1 MEEKKV
7 SLSKSI
13 MFTICSVIVLDTF
26 VAPAIIGVSSIT
38 IWIITAL
45 IFFMPYGLISAELG
59 STYPDDGG
67 IYNWVER
74 AYGERPAVLVGWF
87 YWVNVAFWMPAVF
100 IAFATWISYVFFP
113 DANPWVLAG
122 IAIVMCWIIVAIGIR
137 GVELGVAV
145 TNVAA
150 IAKVAVLLIFGFLGI
165 AYGIK
170 HGLANDFSLQSFIP
184 SFNNTTQYIAAITY
198 NLLGFELIGSIGSQI
213 HDPGK
218 TIPKMTIFA
227 GIAITALYVF
237 GTFGVLA
244 AIPADQVDTADGF
257 FFALQ
262 ELCTV
267 FGAAQ
272 RPLFIIIIIIASLTL
287 VANMVSWSMGAC
299 EVLSAAELDKR
310 SRVLGHRNRK
320 YGTSDGLYVVMG
332 IIATL
337 LLVLN
342 FSLSGDANEAF
353 WTILSFSFV
362 IFLIPYLFMFP
373 AAVKL
378 RKIDPDTPRPY
389 SVPGGMTGLVIS
401 ATLCELVVAVSL
413 VFLFKDA
420 GSSFALWTLIIGTII
435 TTLIGF
441 WLYKSGVKHDDGD
454 DDMDSDRY

>member
-7 SLSKSI
+7 SLFKSI
-13 MFTICSVIVLDTF
+13 MFTICSVLVLDTF

-38 IWIITAL
+38 TWIITAI

-74 AYGERPAVLVGWF
+74 AYGEGPAVIVGWF

-113 DANPWVLAG
+113 DASPWLLFG
-122 IAIVMCWIIVAIGIR
+122 IAVFMCWIIVAIGIR

-145 TNVAA
+145 TNIAA

-165 AYGIK
+165 AYAVK
-170 HGLANDFSLQSFIP
+170 HGLANDFSLKSFIP
-184 SFNNTTQYIAAITY
+184 SFNNTTQYVAAITY

-213 HDPGK
+213 HDPGR
-218 TIPKMTIFA
+218 TIPKMTVFA

-244 AIPADQVDTADGF
+244 AIPANEVDTADGF

-267 FGAAQ
+267 FGGAA
-272 RPLFIIIIIIASLTL
+272 RPIFIIIIVIAALTL
-287 VANMVSWSMGAC
+287 VSNMVSWSIGSC

-310 SRVLGHRNRK
+310 SRLLGHRNKK
-320 YGTSDGLYVVMG
+320 YGTADGLYITMG

-337 LLVLN
+337 LLLLN
-342 FSLSGDANEAF
+342 FGLSGNANDAF

-378 RKIDPDTPRPY
+378 RRIDPDTPRPY
-389 SVPGGMTGLVIS
+389 SVPGGRFGLILS
-401 ATLCELVVAVSL
+401 ATVCEIVVALSVI
-413 VFLFKDA
+413 FLFKDA
-420 GSSFALWTLIIGTII
+420 GSGLGLWTLIIGTLL
-435 TTLIGF
+435 TTLVGF
-441 WLYKSGVKHDDGD
+441 WLYKAGGKNEE
-454 DDMDSDRY
+454 

>member
-7 SLSKSI
+7 SLGKSI

-38 IWIITAL
+38 IWIITA
-45 IFFMPYGLISAELG
+45 IVFFMPYGLISAELG

-74 AYGERPAVLVGWF
+74 AYGEKPAVLVGWF

-113 DANPWVLAG
+113 DANPWVLAA
-122 IAIVMCWIIVAIGIR
+122 IATFMCWVIVAIGIR
-137 GVELGVAV
+137 GVELSVAV
-145 TNVAA
+145 TNIAA
-150 IAKVAVLLIFGFLGI
+150 IAKVAVLLIFGILGI
-165 AYGIK
+165 VYGVK
-170 HGLANDFSLQSFIP
+170 HGLANDFSLQSFVP
-184 SFNNTTQYIAAITY
+184 SFGNTTQYIAAITY

-218 TIPKMTIFA
+218 TIPKMTVVA

-244 AIPADQVDTADGF
+244 AIPADKVDTADGF

-262 ELCTV
+262 ELCSV
-267 FGAAQ
+267 FGPAQ
-272 RPLFIIIIIIASLTL
+272 RPVFIIIIVVAALTL
-287 VANMVSWSMGAC
+287 VANMVSWSMGSC

-310 SRVLGHRNRK
+310 SRILGHRNAK
-320 YGTSDGLYVVMG
+320 YGTSDGLYITMG
-332 IIATL
+332 VISTL

-342 FSLSGDANEAF
+342 FSLSGNANEAF

-373 AAVKL
+373 AAVTL
-378 RKIDPDTPRPY
+378 RKKDPDTPRPY
-389 SVPGGMTGLVIS
+389 EVPGGITGLTIS
-401 ATLCELVVAVSL
+401 AVICEIVVALSL
-413 VFLFKDA
+413 IFLFKDS
-420 GSSFALWTLIIGTII
+420 GGGFPLWTLIIGTLI
-435 TTLIGF
+435 TTAVGI
-441 WLYKSGVKHDDGD
+441 WLYLSGN
-454 DDMDSDRY
+454 REAE